1 MTVRDYARQ
10 QVVNQ
15 VLEVEKPEILRVGLL
30 NDEEIRKLIEVAFGI
45 TNHVYSQRI
54 VAIAEGNARLAM
66 LAGKVASETERI
78 DSIQD
83 ATELYEHY
91 YGKQI
96 EIIACSETGVAS
108 AGIMAFFQALRLD
121 NLERLQ
127 SVFAALNLTENQ
139 FISDLKQLHILELVD
154 LCHDKAAKISDQ
166 SFSNYLIKYVFV
178 DKKIIPLSQMLEN
191 CFFINKE
198 KTISACNILLN
209 VFSDKSVQEYV
220 EQQVNIV
227 WDCLRSDMDSFWPF
241 FKTFYMVRPT
251 ETLVLLKKLIDLEP
265 LRAFDV
271 QSITFKKTDSE
282 KSISDDIISILC
294 GFKIHLQLPEAIELL
309 LLYYQK
315 RPDLFEQV
323 YSALVSQFSVDKDSP
338 RFGYFTQK
346 TVVER
351 LCAAVESNPTD
362 EILILFVRIAEQ
374 FLKLSFSR
382 TEGGRQ
388 KIRCH

>member
-1 MTVRDYARQ
+1 
-10 QVVNQ
+10 
-15 VLEVEKPEILRVGLL
+15 
-30 NDEEIRKLIEVAFGI
+30 
-45 TNHVYSQRI
+45 
-54 VAIAEGNARLAM
+54 
-66 LAGKVASETERI
+66 
-78 DSIQD
+78 
-83 ATELYEHY
+83 
-91 YGKQI
+91 
-96 EIIACSETGVAS
+96 
-108 AGIMAFFQALRLD
+108 
-121 NLERLQ
+121 
-127 SVFAALNLTENQ
+127 
-139 FISDLKQLHILELVD
+139 
-154 LCHDKAAKISDQ
+154 
-166 SFSNYLIKYVFV
+166 
-178 DKKIIPLSQMLEN
+178 MLEN

-362 EILILFVRIAEQ
+362 EILILFVRVAEQ